1 MKLILLD
8 EVEEVKRLIFA
19 SIFRMSANTAAMTT
33 VMNLHLEEYQLTED
47 LSIKSVVSDRVE
59 IPTTTT
65 AMSSSC
71 SICLQE
77 MMILDDLAKISDCNH
92 LFHVGCLEEWILKSA
107 SCPLCRA
114 KVRSS

>member
-8 EVEEVKRLIFA
+8 EVEEVKSLIFA
-19 SIFRMSANTAAMTT
+19 SISRMSANTAAMTT

-59 IPTTTT
+59 IPTT

-71 SICLQE
+71 SICLQKK
-77 MMILDDLAKISDCNH
+77 MILDDLAKISDCNH
-92 LFHVGCLEEWILKSA
+92 LFHVGCLEEWILNSA